1 MGLER
6 ESALQ
11 GSILARFCSHE
22 LASCFLEVASAQ
34 LDMGYDANACT
45 VAIPTNARRHGTREH
60 IVHSWNELIMHRVLR
75 PCYAIELNQITPSDV
90 KDWNSV
96 RETVMTIA
104 GTELALDLEQV
115 EFVMKKI
122 DDLDD
127 FCSSLYFESLIYCK
141 LRSVCAYIPIKY
153 PKR

>member
-22 LASCFLEVASAQ
+22 LASCVLEVASEQ
-34 LDMGYDANACT
+34 LEMRCDSNACT
-45 VAIPTNARRHGTREH
+45 VAIPEHARKHGTRED
-60 IVHSWNELIMHRVLR
+60 IVQSWNELIMQRVLR

-90 KDWNSV
+90 EDGNSV

-104 GTELALDLEQV
+104 GTELALDLQDID
-115 EFVMKKI
+115 FVMKEI
-122 DDLDD
+122 DDLHD
-127 FCSSLYFESLIYCK
+127 F
-141 LRSVCAYIPIKY
+141 VQ
-153 PKR
+153 